1 MAERALF
8 HGTSGVPRLVTV
20 EHEETA
26 CPIGLTLVAT
36 PIGNLSDISRRAL
49 ETLRAADLILC
60 EDTRRTQILLRHYG
74 MEAKLLSYGAHNISA
89 RRPQILNK
97 LREGARI
104 ALVSDAGTPGISDPG
119 AELCRHALDAG
130 IPIHAVPGPA
140 AFVQAL
146 VLSGLPTSR
155 FVFESFLPHK
165 KGRKTRL
172 ALLAEESRTIVLYE
186 SPYRLLKTLR
196 ELHEV
201 LGNRPVAVAREL
213 TKLFEE
219 VVRGKLADVLDIFRK
234 RQKIL
239 GEFVIVVAGKSAKGN
254 A

>member
-1 MAERALF
+1 MAE
-8 HGTSGVPRLVTV
+8 G
-20 EHEETA
+20 EEIA
-26 CPIGLTLVAT
+26 CPVGLTLVAT
-36 PIGNLSDISRRAL
+36 PIGNLADISHRAL
-49 ETLRAADLILC
+49 DTLRSAELILC
-60 EDTRRTQILLRHYG
+60 EDTRHTQILLRHG
-74 MEAKLLSYGAHNISA
+74 GIQTRLLSYGAHNLKERI
-89 RRPQILNK
+89 PQILSR

-146 VLSGLPTSR
+146 VLSGLPTAR
-155 FVFESFLPHK
+155 FVFEGFLPHK

-172 ALLAEESRTIVLYE
+172 KSLEDERRTIILYE

-196 ELHEV
+196 ELHEH
-201 LGNRPVAVAREL
+201 LGDRSVAVAREL
-213 TKLFEE
+213 TKRFEE
-219 VVRGKLADVLDIFRK
+219 VVRGKLAEVLEIFEK

-239 GEFVIVVAGKSAKGN
+239 GEFVIVLAGKSAKEES
-254 A
+254 